1 MALSKEDKTEIAEII
16 RTIMGSRECA
26 CGISPETQNE
36 MGHFFGRVK
45 DLGDG
50 NLNIGIERFSR
61 AVALMSKVRGVGE
74 KVGGAVFVW
83 LAIVI
88 LGGIGTAMF
97 IGVKSIVQG
106 WKG

>member
-1 MALSKEDKTEIAEII
+1 MALSKEDRAEIVEI
-16 RTIMGSRECA
+16 IQAAMKRECA
-26 CGISPETQNE
+26 CGISSDTQAE

-45 DLGDG
+45 DLGNG
-50 NLNIGIERFSR
+50 NLNVGIERFSKS
-61 AVALMSKVRGVGE
+61 VALMARVRGVGE

-88 LGGIGTAMF
+88 LGGIGTAMV

-106 WKG
+106 WGRG

>member
-1 MALSKEDKTEIAEII
+1 MALSQEDKAEIVGI
-16 RTIMGSRECA
+16 IQAALHRECS
-26 CGISPETQNE
+26 CGISPDTQAE

-45 DLGDG
+45 DLGGG
-50 NLNIGIERFSR
+50 NLNIGIERFASSIT
-61 AVALMSKVRGVGE
+61 LMSKVRGVGE

-88 LGGIGTAMF
+88 LGGIGTAIF
-97 IGVKSIVQG
+97 IGIKSIVAG